1 MASALSSALKP
12 EFEVLIQAYFLSLV
26 ADSEVSVR
34 AMLGSKEVRAEVAD
48 SPTSGVPVPPSDG
61 VGALGIIL

>member
-1 MASALSSALKP
+1 MS
-12 EFEVLIQAYFLSLV
+12 FV

-61 VGALGIIL
+61 VGVLGIIR